1 MITQILKSD
10 YTDYKQIP
18 FCVICSYNLGN
29 RFFYKIRIKSSLF
42 NHCLSSPLT
51 NHLIV
56 LTFFNCS
63 VNHYHMTIWARKKKW
78 YFIPLLVFV
87 VITALLTIFGNR
99 GLIRVYKLSKERDSL
114 KAYNG
119 KIKTENDALGEEI
132 QRLKTDNKYIEMI
145 ARKEM
150 GMIGKNEVVY
160 QFEK

>member
-1 MITQILKSD
+1 
-10 YTDYKQIP
+10 
-18 FCVICSYNLGN
+18 
-29 RFFYKIRIKSSLF
+29 
-42 NHCLSSPLT
+42 
-51 NHLIV
+51 
-56 LTFFNCS
+56 
-63 VNHYHMTIWARKKKW
+63 MTVWARKKKW

-87 VITALLTIFGNR
+87 VMTALLTIFGNR

-119 KIKTENDALGEEI
+119 KVKAENDALGEEI